1 MEPSDLI
8 VSPPLRLY
16 LLRHGMSPSAAE
28 AGVAKDF
35 DRPLSDAG
43 RAEVRKAARHLDE
56 RGARPVLILH
66 SPLKRAAETAREAAA
81 VLKPAQGLEAFT
93 PLANELSCEDLAE
106 RLRQRCRDLS
116 EVLAVGHQPQLGEL
130 VAVLSK
136 ALFHLKPAGLVALGL
151 KDDGSASFL
160 WAVNPEEL
168 PD

>member
-1 MEPSDLI
+1 M
-8 VSPPLRLY
+8 RLY
-16 LLRHGMSPSAAE
+16 LLRHGRSPSAAE

-35 DRPLSDAG
+35 DRPLSDLG
-43 RAEVRKAARHLDE
+43 RADVRKAARHLGE

-66 SPLKRAAETAREAAA
+66 SPLQRAFETAREAASA
-81 VLKPAQGLEAFT
+81 IKPAPELEAFA
-93 PLANELSCEDLAE
+93 PLANKLSAEDLAG
-106 RLRQRCRDLS
+106 RLRQRCHDLS

-130 VAVLSK
+130 VAVLSQ
-136 ALFHLKPAGLVALGL
+136 ALFNLKPAGLVALEL

>member
-1 MEPSDLI
+1 M
-8 VSPPLRLY
+8 RLY
-16 LLRHGMSPSAAE
+16 LLRHGRSLSVAE

-35 DRPLSDAG
+35 DRPLSDGG
-43 RAEVRKAARHLDE
+43 RAEVRKTALHLGE

-66 SPLKRAAETAREAAA
+66 SPLQRAAETAQEAAA
-81 VLKPAQGLEAFT
+81 VLKPAQGLEAFA
-93 PLANELSCEDLAE
+93 PLANELSAEELAS

-130 VAVLSK
+130 VAVVSK
-136 ALFHLKPAGLVALGL
+136 ALCNLKPAGLAALGL
-151 KDDGSASFL
+151 KDDGTGSLL

>member
-1 MEPSDLI
+1 MK
-8 VSPPLRLY
+8 LY
-16 LLRHGMSPSAAE
+16 LLRHGRSPSAAE

-43 RAEVRKAARHLDE
+43 RADVRKAARHLGE

-66 SPLKRAAETAREAAA
+66 SPLRRAAQTAQEAAA
-81 VLKPAQGLEAFT
+81 VLQPAPGLEAFA
-93 PLANELSCEDLAE
+93 PLTGGLSTEELAK
-106 RLRQRCRDLS
+106 RLRQRCRALS
-116 EVLAVGHQPQLGEL
+116 EVVAVGHQPQLGEL
-130 VAVLSK
+130 AAFLSK
-136 ALFHLKPAGLVALGL
+136 AIFNLKPAGLVALEA

>member
-1 MEPSDLI
+1 MM
-8 VSPPLRLY
+8 LY
-16 LLRHGMSPSAAE
+16 ILRHGRSPSAAQ

-43 RAEVRKAARHLDE
+43 RAEVRKAARHLGE
-56 RGARPVLILH
+56 RGARPILILH
-66 SPLKRAAETAREAAA
+66 SPLQRAVETAREAAA
-81 VLKPAQGLEAFT
+81 VLKPAQGLEVFA
-93 PLANELSCEDLAE
+93 PLANELSAEELAG
-106 RLRQRCRDLS
+106 RLRQRCQNLG

-136 ALFHLKPAGLVALGL
+136 AIFSLKPAGLAALGL
-151 KDDGSASFL
+151 KDDGSAAFL